1 SLPEKLARLG
11 QEDDEAEVFEHP
23 QRGLVDC
30 RHRIVR
36 QDPLRREGVS
46 EAAIVRDPRGRG
58 VAARLAPL
66 AAVFGHGGL
75 PSPARLGRGRRGVL
89 STGDRAVTVPSE
101 RPFPLPP
108 EWPRAVG
115 CAAEP
120 PSTARPPPTTAR
132 PCGAARERGGE
143 PARR

>member
-1 SLPEKLARLG
+1 
-11 QEDDEAEVFEHP
+11 
-23 QRGLVDC
+23 
-30 RHRIVR
+30 
-36 QDPLRREGVS
+36 GVS
-46 EAAIVRDPRGRG
+46 EAAIVRDPRGRCI
-58 VAARLAPL
+58 AARLAPL

-143 PARR
+143 PARRARRHVLHGGLRGGGRADQGPDDAAAPR